1 MTAISNGV
9 NEAVGGRGRGA
20 GIPSVNFSFIFLFCC
35 CVILGGNIEDIAI
48 GESGEVG
55 RGQCHLAADEC
66 TAKYQLRHNQIS
78 LACLVGKITII
89 IGKKNQLINQS
100 IGFQVK

>member
-1 MTAISNGV
+1 MALMKRWEGEGEELGFHRLIS
-9 NEAVGGRGRGA
+9 
-20 GIPSVNFSFIFLFCC
+20 PSFSFFFC

-78 LACLVGKITII
+78 LACLVGKITMI
-89 IGKKNQLINQS
+89 IGKKNQSINQS